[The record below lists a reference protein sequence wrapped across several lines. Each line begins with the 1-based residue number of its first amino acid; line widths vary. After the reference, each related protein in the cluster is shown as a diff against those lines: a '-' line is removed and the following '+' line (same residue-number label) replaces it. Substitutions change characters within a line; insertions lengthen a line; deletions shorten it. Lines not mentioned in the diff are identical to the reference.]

1 MIMGEDLK
9 SRVIAMFNE
18 KSCGDKKMFY
28 VRDITRWFP
37 EDDRHAVQNILKEL
51 IDADILRYWS
61 SGSTTYI
68 MLTEFFP
75 KEEGKCA
82 ESEGSAAD

>member
-1 MIMGEDLK
+1 MSEDLK
-9 SRVIAMFNE
+9 TRVLSMLQD

-37 EDDRHAVQNILKEL
+37 GEDRHAVQNVLKEL
-51 IDADILRYWS
+51 IDQELLRYWS

-68 MLTEFFP
+68 MMTEYFP
-75 KEEGKCA
+75 KEEGTCS
-82 ESEGSAAD
+82 ES